1 MGNPN
6 IAFWG
11 STDWTSW
18 SIDYFR
24 VEVPGPTPV
33 AEKTWGA
40 LKSMYR
46 D

>member
-1 MGNPN
+1 MGNDS
-6 IAFWG
+6 IAFWYP
-11 STDWTSW
+11 TDWTSF

-24 VEVPGPTPV
+24 VEVPGQVPV